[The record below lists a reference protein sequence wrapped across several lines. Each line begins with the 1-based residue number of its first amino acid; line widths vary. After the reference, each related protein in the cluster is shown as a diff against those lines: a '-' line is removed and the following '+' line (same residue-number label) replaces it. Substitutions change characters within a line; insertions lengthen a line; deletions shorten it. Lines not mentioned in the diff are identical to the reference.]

1 MKLAF
6 LGLGN
11 MGQPM
16 ARNLAAAKFDLIV
29 WNRSPARADD
39 VVKAGATAAPSVA
52 EAARVDVALT
62 MVADDAALEAIVFD
76 GRLLETL
83 PGGAIHVSMSTISV
97 ALAEK
102 LAAAHAAR
110 GSAFVSAPVFGRP
123 DAAAAGK
130 LFIVAAGPSA
140 ALETCQPIFDALGQR
155 TFRVGAEARLANLV
169 KLSGNFLLASIIE
182 SLAEAFALVRKAG
195 VDPHEYLELLTGT
208 LFTAPLFRTYGT
220 LMADRRYQPAGFRMR
235 LGLKDVTLALD
246 AARAATVPLPVA
258 SLVRDHM
265 ISALAQGRQDDDWS
279 ALAEIAARNAGL

>member
-83 PGGAIHVSMSTISV
+83 PAGAIHVSMSTISV